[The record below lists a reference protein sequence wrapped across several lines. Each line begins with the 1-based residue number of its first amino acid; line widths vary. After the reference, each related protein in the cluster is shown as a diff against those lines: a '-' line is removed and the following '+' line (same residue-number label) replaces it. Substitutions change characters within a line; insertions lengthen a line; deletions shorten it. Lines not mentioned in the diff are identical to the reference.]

1 MEQSPRKPIPIYAPL
16 FAAFPVL
23 AVFSANLGLF
33 PRGDLWRPLGVALVA
48 GLLAF
53 GLASLLF
60 RSLHRGAWVASWI
73 AVAVWLH
80 GPLFSHLGGP
90 GWFGWAL
97 AVALAVV
104 AWRFPKAERI
114 PTAALNRFGLA
125 LVLVSGGFIAIKT
138 VKGTRAAGVVGIAR
152 AKSPDIFYLQVDG
165 YGRADQLLR
174 VMGFDNQP
182 FLESLKQRGFFVA
195 EKANSS
201 YCQTVLSLGS
211 TLNLEE
217 IQTLVPSG
225 VAQRE
230 DLNGL
235 VDRPRVVRDLRRF
248 GYESIAVTTGFPGFT
263 FEGFDLVLQPGVKM
277 SYFESILLDMT
288 PIRASEA
295 LALTQY
301 EQRQDALEFGFEA
314 LADLGKRTAKPR
326 FIFAHIL
333 APHPPFV
340 FRADGSRRPR
350 EGPFGFWDGS
360 HFLEHYGNA
369 DAYRAGYVD
378 QVQWLNRRL
387 LDLLDKLSKDY
398 IVILQ
403 SDHGSKVGVDQVSM
417 QKTDLREAFGVLAAY
432 RFPEAMNVELPAD
445 VRPTNALRAV
455 VSALTGEPLPP
466 LPGRSFY
473 SPFDRPTEFVDVTDA
488 LR

>member
-1 MEQSPRKPIPIYAPL
+1 MELSPRKPIPIYPPL
-16 FAAFPVL
+16 FAVFPVL

-33 PRGDLWRPLGVALVA
+33 PRSDLWRPLGVALVG
-48 GLLAF
+48 GLLVF
-53 GLASLLF
+53 GLASLLL
-60 RSLHRGAWVASWI
+60 RSLARGAWVTSCITA
-73 AVAVWLH
+73 AVWLH
-80 GPLFSHLGGP
+80 GPLFSRVGGP
-90 GWFGWAL
+90 DWLGWTLPVAL
-97 AVALAVV
+97 AVA
-104 AWRFPKAERI
+104 AWKIPRAERI

-125 LVLVSGGFIAIKT
+125 LVLVSGGFITIKT
-138 VKGTRAAGVVGIAR
+138 VKGTQTHAKAGIAR

-182 FLESLKQRGFFVA
+182 FLEALKQQGFFVA

-217 IQTLVPSG
+217 IQTLAPSG

-235 VDRPRVVRDLRRF
+235 VDRPRVVRELRRF
-248 GYESIAVTTGFPGFT
+248 GYESIALTTGFPGFT

-301 EQRQDALEFGFEA
+301 EQRQDALEFGFET
-314 LADLGKRTAKPR
+314 LAELGKRTAKPR

-360 HFLEHYGNA
+360 HFREHFGST
-369 DAYRAGYVD
+369 DVYRAGYVD
-378 QVQWLNRRL
+378 QIQWLNRRL
-387 LDLLDKLSKDY
+387 LDLIDKLSKDC

-403 SDHGSKVGVDQVSM
+403 SDHGSKLGLDQVSM
-417 QKTDLREAFGVLAAY
+417 QKTDLKEAFGVLAAY
-432 RFPEAMNVELPAD
+432 RLPEAMGVELPAN

-466 LPGRSFY
+466 LPGRSYY
-473 SPFDRPTEFVDVTDA
+473 SPFDRPTAFVDVTEA
-488 LR
+488 VR